1 MACPYPLHRRQIE
14 TILLA
19 WGMPEAHAAR
29 TADVLGWA
37 DLHGVESHGISMLVE
52 YDMRFRAGRLKMDP
66 EFEVVRE
73 TPVSILVDGG
83 GGMGHVA
90 FAMAVDAAIEKAKV
104 SGIAVASVRNSS
116 HFGAVGYF
124 TNLAA
129 QAGLIG
135 MGATSAAGIRVAPTN
150 GAEARLGT
158 DPWSFA
164 APSTDKNPFLLDM
177 ATTTVA
183 YGKIRNKMN
192 ENVSMPLGWGT
203 DNEGRPTT
211 DPLDVTRRGGF
222 MSPLGGT
229 PEGASYKGYGLSVM
243 VNILSS
249 CLSGSTLITDPMHT
263 KKPKGF
269 DIGHFFLALD
279 PKLFREVGEFEADVG
294 TLCAALRS
302 TKPVEEGKPVM
313 VAGDPQ
319 WKMAE
324 ERLRDG
330 IPIGKGLRAKLIAV
344 AQAAGVEWLLD
355 GLDSEQAAQGRPEL
369 AGS

>member
-1 MACPYPLHRRQIE
+1 MASPYALHRRQIE

-19 WGMPEAHAAR
+19 WGMPAAEAAR

-37 DLHGVESHGISMLVE
+37 DLHGVESHGISMLLE
-52 YDMRFRAGRLKMDP
+52 YDGRWREGRLKMAADYRIV
-66 EFEVVRE
+66 EE
-73 TPVSILVDGG
+73 TPASVLVDGD

-90 FAMAVDAAIEKAKV
+90 FAMAVDAAIAKAREV
-104 SGIAVASVRNSS
+104 GVAVASVRNSS

-124 TNLAA
+124 TELAA
-129 QAGLIG
+129 RAGLIG
-135 MGATSAAGIRVAPTN
+135 MGATSAAGIRVAPTF

-164 APSTDKNPFLLDM
+164 APTQGDPFLLDM

-192 ENVSMPLGWGT
+192 ETAAMPLGWGT
-203 DNEGRPTT
+203 DAEGEPTR

-222 MSPLGGT
+222 MAPLGGT

-249 CLSGSTLITDPMHT
+249 CLSGATLITDPMHT
-263 KKPKGF
+263 KKPQGY
-269 DIGHFFLALD
+269 DIGHFFLAID
-279 PKLFREVGEFEADVG
+279 PKLFRPAGAFEAD
-294 TLCAALRS
+294 TERLCGDLRA
-302 TKPVEEGKPVM
+302 TRPIDPGQPVM

-319 WKMAE
+319 WSLAE
-324 ERLRDG
+324 ERMARG
-330 IPIGKGLRAKLIAV
+330 ITVPPGLRARMIGV
-344 AQAAGVEWLLD
+344 AEAAGVEWLLD
-355 GLDSEQAAQGRPEL
+355 PVEPAART
-369 AGS
+369 A